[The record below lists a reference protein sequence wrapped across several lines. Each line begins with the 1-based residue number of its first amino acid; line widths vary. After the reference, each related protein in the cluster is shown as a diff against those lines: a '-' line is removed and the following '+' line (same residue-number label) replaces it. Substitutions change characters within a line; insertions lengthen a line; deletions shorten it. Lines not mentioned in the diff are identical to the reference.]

1 MKNLEEVDKE
11 IELVV
16 DAMKKLERAWVGLM
30 YEKNNLLVIQ
40 RGQEASAEILTE
52 KLIERIK
59 Q

>member
-16 DAMKKLERAWVGLM
+16 DAMKKLQRAWVGLC
-30 YEKNNLLVIQ
+30 YEKSNLLAIQ
-40 RGQEASAEILTE
+40 RGHEASAEILTE
-52 KLIERIK
+52 KLIERMK

>member
-1 MKNLEEVDKE
+1 MKNLEQVDKE

-59 Q
+59 K